1 MDDLKINY
9 TSGAKKEL
17 ETLID
22 DIKKQIEDSCVKDK
36 YVAGDSCVEITAFD
50 IENKKKQIAFQS
62 TKRHKDLFGA
72 YMLIIIGLII
82 MLVSFLYS
90 IFHYV
95 RELFL
100 FSTISRIFILFGLTF
115 FCAGLLIISI
125 ILIKRLRLKRE
136 FPCL

>member
-9 TSGAKKEL
+9 SSGAKKKL

-22 DIKKQIEDSCVKDK
+22 DVKKRIEDSCVKDK

-72 YMLIIIGLII
+72 YMLIILGLMI
-82 MLVSFLYS
+82 MLASFIYS
-90 IFHYV
+90 IFHCI
-95 RELFL
+95 RELYL
-100 FSTISRIFILFGLTF
+100 FSTISRIFILLGMTF
-115 FCAGLLIISI
+115 FCAGLLIVSI
-125 ILIKRLRLKRE
+125 ILIKRLILNK
-136 FPCL
+136 

>member
-17 ETLID
+17 EILIN
-22 DIKKQIEDSCVKDK
+22 DIKKRIEDSCVKDK

-50 IENKKKQIAFQS
+50 IENKKEQIAFQS
-62 TKRHKDLFGA
+62 INRHKDLFGA

-82 MLVSFLYS
+82 MLASFIYS
-90 IFHYV
+90 VFHCM

-100 FSTISRIFILFGLTF
+100 FSTISRIFILFGVTF
-115 FCAGLLIISI
+115 LCAGLLIVSI
-125 ILIKRLRLKRE
+125 ILIKRLILSK
-136 FPCL
+136 

>member
-22 DIKKQIEDSCVKDK
+22 DIKKRIEDSCVKDK

-50 IENKKKQIAFQS
+50 IENKKEQIAFQS

-72 YMLIIIGLII
+72 YMLIILGLMI
-82 MLVSFLYS
+82 MLASFIYS
-90 IFHYV
+90 VFHCI

-100 FSTISRIFILFGLTF
+100 FSTISRIFILFGVTF
-115 FCAGLLIISI
+115 FCTGLLIVSL
-125 ILIKRLRLKRE
+125 ILIKRFILSK
-136 FPCL
+136 

>member
-17 ETLID
+17 EILID
-22 DIKKQIEDSCVKDK
+22 DIKKRIEDSCVKDK

-62 TKRHKDLFGA
+62 INRHKDLFGA

-82 MLVSFLYS
+82 MLASFIYS
-90 IFHYV
+90 VFHCM
-95 RELFL
+95 REFFL
-100 FSTISRIFILFGLTF
+100 FPTISRIFILFGVTF
-115 FCAGLLIISI
+115 LCAGLLIVSI
-125 ILIKRLRLKRE
+125 ILIKRLILSK
-136 FPCL
+136 

>member
-22 DIKKQIEDSCVKDK
+22 DIKKRIEDSCVKDK

-72 YMLIIIGLII
+72 YMLIILSLALYDPICLYQLLGWSKRKERNSIDHFCYL
-82 MLVSFLYS
+82 LVLPSLGS
-90 IFHYV
+90 V
-95 RELFL
+95 
-100 FSTISRIFILFGLTF
+100 
-115 FCAGLLIISI
+115 IISHTYKCMRYWFSEI
-125 ILIKRLRLKRE
+125 YSVCFI
-136 FPCL
+136 

>member
-17 ETLID
+17 EILID
-22 DIKKQIEDSCVKDK
+22 DIKKRIEDSCVKDK

-62 TKRHKDLFGA
+62 INRHKDLFGA

-82 MLVSFLYS
+82 MLASFIYS
-90 IFHYV
+90 VFHCM

-100 FSTISRIFILFGLTF
+100 FPTISRIFILFGVTF
-115 FCAGLLIISI
+115 LCAGLLIVSI
-125 ILIKRLRLKRE
+125 ILIKRLILSK
-136 FPCL
+136 

>member
-9 TSGAKKEL
+9 SSGAKKEL

-22 DIKKQIEDSCVKDK
+22 DVKKRIEDSCVKDK

-72 YMLIIIGLII
+72 YMLIILGLMI
-82 MLVSFLYS
+82 MLASFIYS
-90 IFHYV
+90 IFHCI
-95 RELFL
+95 RELYL
-100 FSTISRIFILFGLTF
+100 FSTISRIFILLGMTF
-115 FCAGLLIISI
+115 FCAGLLIVSI
-125 ILIKRLRLKRE
+125 ILIKRLILNK
-136 FPCL
+136 

>member
-17 ETLID
+17 EILID
-22 DIKKQIEDSCVKDK
+22 DIKKRIEDSCVKDK

-62 TKRHKDLFGA
+62 INRHKDLFGA

-82 MLVSFLYS
+82 MLASFIYS
-90 IFHYV
+90 VFHFV
-95 RELFL
+95 
-100 FSTISRIFILFGLTF
+100 
-115 FCAGLLIISI
+115 
-125 ILIKRLRLKRE
+125 
-136 FPCL
+136 

>member
-125 ILIKRLRLKRE
+125 ILIKRLILSK
-136 FPCL
+136 

>member
-36 YVAGDSCVEITAFD
+36 YVAGDSCAEITAFD

-125 ILIKRLRLKRE
+125 ILIKRLILSK
-136 FPCL
+136 

>member
-22 DIKKQIEDSCVKDK
+22 DIKKRIEDSCVKDK

-72 YMLIIIGLII
+72 YMLIILGLMI
-82 MLVSFLYS
+82 MSFFIYS
-90 IFHYV
+90 VFHCI

-100 FSTISRIFILFGLTF
+100 FSTISRIFILFGVTF
-115 FCAGLLIISI
+115 FCAGLLIVSI
-125 ILIKRLRLKRE
+125 ILIKRLILSK
-136 FPCL
+136 